1 MNFSLPCTCFHPLCV
16 CCLPQSFR
24 IFYHH
29 SVLSTLEKREERR
42 ELTRKKTEERTG
54 ERREKEVQ
62 LTVIIRNLNEQLRV
76 CEGYETAPTGDW
88 TQDLQFTRLTLYHWA
103 IEALMQKGTL
113 EDCRHTQFQPLFL
126 PCQCMQGFL
135 EGRGSKGKQRRS
147 KGREKS
153 NERRRKQTSE
163 RERER
168 ETEIQQHFQILGK
181 SKAMKEQSQID
192 CIWCHELTA
201 VGFEPTQ
208 LALVELEST
217 PLDHSGKLSCN
228 TWWQWLGY
236 RVRGVIICLTFCMN
250 VWCLTTMSFAQ
261 VK

>member
-1 MNFSLPCTCFHPLCV
+1 M
-16 CCLPQSFR
+16 
-24 IFYHH
+24 
-29 SVLSTLEKREERR
+29 REE
-42 ELTRKKTEERTG
+42 ERK
-54 ERREKEVQ
+54 
-62 LTVIIRNLNEQLRV
+62 
-76 CEGYETAPTGDW
+76 
-88 TQDLQFTRLTLYHWA
+88 LQR
-103 IEALMQKGTL
+103 
-113 EDCRHTQFQPLFL
+113 
-126 PCQCMQGFL
+126 
-135 EGRGSKGKQRRS
+135 
-147 KGREKS
+147 
-153 NERRRKQTSE
+153 E

-181 SKAMKEQSQID
+181 SKAMKEQSPID

-236 RVRGVIICLTFCMN
+236 RVKGVIICLTFCTN

-261 VK
+261 VKKKNRSETIGPRIEKWTKDRLNKLGCSGNWTRDLSHPKRESYH

>member
-1 MNFSLPCTCFHPLCV
+1 MSNFLKSVWRLWNSPHWGLNPGPSVYKTDALPLSYRGSDAKRYIGRLQTHSISTSFSSLPMHA
-16 CCLPQSFR
+16 R
-24 IFYHH
+24 I
-29 SVLSTLEKREERR
+29 LGGAGEQRKAKEEQGTREEQW
-42 ELTRKKTEERTG
+42 EKK
-54 ERREKEVQ
+54 
-62 LTVIIRNLNEQLRV
+62 
-76 CEGYETAPTGDW
+76 
-88 TQDLQFTRLTLYHWA
+88 
-103 IEALMQKGTL
+103 KGN
-113 EDCRHTQFQPLFL
+113 F
-126 PCQCMQGFL
+126 
-135 EGRGSKGKQRRS
+135 
-147 KGREKS
+147 
-153 NERRRKQTSE
+153 

-192 CIWCHELTA
+192 CISCHELTA

-261 VK
+261 VKEKQKWDNRTQDREMDKRQTQ

>member
-1 MNFSLPCTCFHPLCV
+1 M
-16 CCLPQSFR
+16 SFPPW
-24 IFYHH
+24 
-29 SVLSTLEKREERR
+29 RR
-42 ELTRKKTEERTG
+42 EKKEESWRENQTEERTG

-113 EDCRHTQFQPLFL
+113 KEGRHTQFQPLFL

-153 NERRRKQTSE
+153 NERRRKETSE

-181 SKAMKEQSQID
+181 SKAMKEQSPID

-236 RVRGVIICLTFCMN
+236 RVRGVSICLTFCMN

-261 VK
+261 VKEKQKWDNRTQDREMDKRQTQ